1 MPEIRPTI
9 GINTMNQLI
18 ILDRDGVIN
27 LDSDA
32 YIKSAAE
39 WIPIPGSAE
48 AIARLCKAGYRV
60 VVATNQSGLGRG
72 LFSLGDLEAMH
83 AKMGALIEAAGGTL
97 DGIFF
102 CPHTPEQQCSCRKP
116 LAGLIHQ
123 AEQALGISAKGAI
136 LVGDSLRD
144 IQAGQAAECVPLLV
158 KTGKGAKTLRKG
170 LGLEGVAIFADLAD
184 VAEHLL
190 SDSLTSPCST

>member
-1 MPEIRPTI
+1 
-9 GINTMNQLI
+9 MNQLI

-72 LFSLGDLEAMH
+72 YFSSVDLDAMH
-83 AKMGALIEAAGGTL
+83 AKMRALIEAAGGTL

-116 LAGLIHQ
+116 LPGLIYQ
-123 AEQALGISAKGAI
+123 AEQALGISAQGAI

-144 IQAGQAAECVPLLV
+144 IQAGQVAGCVPFLV
-158 KTGKGAKTLRKG
+158 RTGKGAKTLNKG
-170 LGLEGVAIFADLAD
+170 DGLEGVAVFTDLTA

-190 SDSLTSPCST
+190 NADLSPGCST